1 MPQGLRYYGKGK
13 KRKNVQ
19 VVTKILHILDL
30 KERRRKLSVFYFS

>member
-19 VVTKILHILDL
+19 VVTIILHLLDF
-30 KERRRKLSVFYFS
+30 KEHRRKFSDFNIF